1 MLTFLPL
8 KETYQPSGQSVTL
21 QSMSLGTPVIIT
33 KTNGFWE
40 PSKFENYKNIVF
52 LEENNVDKWV
62 EIITSISKNEKL
74 LNEISSNSITTIKQ
88 FYDQNEFFNKIYQL
102 I

>member
-1 MLTFLPL
+1 M
-8 KETYQPSGQSVTL
+8 GRD
-21 QSMSLGTPVIIT
+21 
-33 KTNGFWE
+33 
-40 PSKFENYKNIVF
+40 
-52 LEENNVDKWV
+52 NNVYLQ
-62 EIITSISKNEKL
+62 NEKL

>member
-1 MLTFLPL
+1 MGSGNQVSL
-8 KETYQPSGQSVTL
+8 KIIKTL
-21 QSMSLGTPVIIT
+21 
-33 KTNGFWE
+33 
-40 PSKFENYKNIVF
+40 F